1 MGVELKKFIYIG
13 VLISLLS
20 FVFEACVTQPLPK
33 FGLTSESDRTE
44 IKRGRKAIILVR
56 LDLAGPERLQREPF
70 PIRGGVTLLC
80 FLKGLRSIMGF
91 RH

>member
-70 PIRGGVTLLC
+70 PIRGGVHASL
-80 FLKGLRSIMGF
+80 FP
-91 RH
+91 